1 MTKKTDQN
9 KIRVGVVGVGRG
21 MGFAQ
26 GAAFVGMELVAL
38 CDTWEEKLREAGKK
52 LNVTTYTDYNQFLSH
67 DMDAIVLANYFHQHA
82 PFAVKALEAGI
93 HVMSETTACGT
104 PAEGVAL
111 ARAVDK
117 SGKIYL
123 FAENYP
129 YFAYNQEMRRL
140 YQNGEVGEMQ
150 YGEGEYNH
158 PMDSRTYNRLSPG
171 MNHWRNWIPST
182 YYCSH
187 ALAPIMYITD
197 THPVSVNA
205 LSIPTPKTTPKN

>member
-1 MTKKTDQN
+1 MAKTTNEN

-21 MGFAQ
+21 MSFAQ
-26 GAAFVGMELVAL
+26 GAPFVGMELVAL
-38 CDTWEEKLREAGKK
+38 CDTWEEKLREAGQR
-52 LNVTTYTDYNQFLSH
+52 LNVTTYTDYDQFLSH

-82 PFAVKALEAGI
+82 PFAVKALEAGL

-158 PMDSRTYNRLSPG
+158 PFDSQGYNRLSPG
-171 MNHWRNWIPST
+171 LNHWRNWIPST

-187 ALAPIMYITD
+187 TLAPIMYITD

-205 LSIPTPKTTPKN
+205 LAISRS

>member
-1 MTKKTDQN
+1 
-9 KIRVGVVGVGRG
+9 
-21 MGFAQ
+21 
-26 GAAFVGMELVAL
+26 MELVAL

-52 LNVTTYTDYNQFLSH
+52 LNVATYTDYEEFLSH
-67 DMDAIVLANYFHQHA
+67 DMDAVVLANYFHQHA
-82 PFAVKALEAGI
+82 PFAVKALEAGM

-104 PAEGVAL
+104 LAEGVAL

-150 YGEGEYNH
+150 YGEG
-158 PMDSRTYNRLSPG
+158 R
-171 MNHWRNWIPST
+171 
-182 YYCSH
+182 
-187 ALAPIMYITD
+187 
-197 THPVSVNA
+197 V
-205 LSIPTPKTTPKN
+205 